1 MKTLFQ
7 LIKED
12 IAIYKNK
19 ESISVQDLVHVLNP
33 RISPVI
39 LFRISSVLS
48 KYKLGILGKLVSF
61 LNFVL
66 FGCDIARKAKID
78 GGLFLPHSSG
88 VVIGEFATIG
98 RNCIIHQGVTL
109 GDRGEE
115 YEDCNPTIG
124 DYVEI
129 CTGAKIL
136 GNIKLDD
143 YSIIGA
149 NSVVLKSVPRCAVVV
164 GIPSKVVKYRDII

>member
-1 MKTLFQ
+1 MKTFFQ
-7 LIKED
+7 KIKED

-19 ESISVQDLVHVLNP
+19 ETISKKDLLHVFNP
-33 RISPVI
+33 RLYPVI
-39 LFRISSVLS
+39 LVRVASLLS
-48 KYKLGILGKLVSF
+48 QYHLGVLGKIVSF

-78 GGLFLPHSSG
+78 GGLYLPHTSG

-109 GDRGEE
+109 GDRGED
-115 YEDCNPTIG
+115 YEDANPTIG
-124 DYVEI
+124 DFVEI

-136 GNIKLDD
+136 GKITLDD
-143 YSIIGA
+143 YSIVGA
-149 NSVVLKSVPRCAVVV
+149 NSVVLKDVQRCAVVV
-164 GIPSKVVKYRDII
+164 GIPAKVVKYREVI

>member
-19 ESISVQDLVHVLNP
+19 ETISVKDLLHVLNP
-33 RISPVI
+33 RIIPVV
-39 LFRISSVLS
+39 LFRFSNALS
-48 KYKLGILGKLVSF
+48 NYGLGVLGKIISF

-66 FGCDIARKAKID
+66 FGCDIARRAKID

-98 RNCIIHQGVTL
+98 KNCIIHQGVTL

-115 YEDCNPTIG
+115 YEDANPTIG
-124 DYVEI
+124 DFVEI

-136 GNIKLDD
+136 GKITLDD

-149 NSVVLKSVPRCAVVV
+149 NSVVLKDVPRCAVVV
-164 GIPSKVVKYRDII
+164 GIPSRVVKYREVI

>member
-1 MKTLFQ
+1 MKTLLK
-7 LIKED
+7 LIQED
-12 IAIYKNK
+12 IAIYKNS
-19 ESISVQDLVHVLNP
+19 ETISKKDFIHIFNP
-33 RISPVI
+33 RLYPVI
-39 LFRISSVLS
+39 LFRISSWLNR
-48 KYKLGILGKLVSF
+48 YHLGVLGKLISF
-61 LNFVL
+61 FNFIL

-88 VVIGEFATIG
+88 VVIGEYATIG
-98 RNCIIHQGVTL
+98 KNCIIHQGVTL

-115 YEDCNPTIG
+115 YENSNPTIG

-136 GNIKLDD
+136 GNIKLED
-143 YSIIGA
+143 YAIVGA

-164 GIPSKVVKYRDII
+164 GIPSRVVKYRDIV

>member
-19 ESISVQDLVHVLNP
+19 ETISIKDLVHVFNP
-33 RISPVI
+33 RITPVI
-39 LFRISSVLS
+39 LYRFSNLLT
-48 KYKLGILGKLVSF
+48 KYKLGILGKVVSIF
-61 LNFVL
+61 NFML

-78 GGLFLPHSSG
+78 GGLYLPHSSG

-98 RNCIIHQGVTL
+98 KNCIIHQGVTL
-109 GDRGEE
+109 GTRGEE
-115 YEDCNPTIG
+115 YEDANPTLG

-136 GNIKLDD
+136 GKITLDD
-143 YSIIGA
+143 YSVIGA
-149 NSVVLKSVPRCAVVV
+149 NSVVLKDVPRCAVVV
-164 GIPSKVVKYRDII
+164 GIPSKVVKYREVI

>member
-19 ESISVQDLVHVLNP
+19 ETISVKDLLHVLNP
-33 RISPVI
+33 RIFPVI
-39 LFRISSVLS
+39 LFRISNLLS
-48 KYKLGILGKLVSF
+48 NYHLGILGKIVSF

-115 YEDCNPTIG
+115 YEDANPTIG
-124 DYVEI
+124 DFVEI

-136 GNIKLDD
+136 GKITLED

-149 NSVVLKSVPRCAVVV
+149 NSVVLKDVPRCAVVV
-164 GIPSKVVKYRDII
+164 GIPSRVVKYREVI

>member
-1 MKTLFQ
+1 MKTLLQ

-19 ESISVQDLVHVLNP
+19 ETVSTKDLVHVLNP
-33 RISPVI
+33 RIFPVI
-39 LFRISSVLS
+39 LFRFSSLLS
-48 KYKLGILGKLVSF
+48 KYRLGILGKLVSF

-115 YEDCNPTIG
+115 YEDANPTIG

-136 GNIKLDD
+136 GKITLDD

-149 NSVVLKSVPRCAVVV
+149 NSVVLKDVPRCGIVV
-164 GIPSKVVKYRDII
+164 GIPAKVVKYREVL

>member
-19 ESISVQDLVHVLNP
+19 ETISVKDLVHVFNP
-33 RISPVI
+33 RITPVI
-39 LFRISSVLS
+39 LYRVSNTLAKFH
-48 KYKLGILGKLVSF
+48 LGLLGKVVSI
-61 LNFVL
+61 LNFIL
-66 FGCDIARKAKID
+66 FGCDIARGAKID

-98 RNCIIHQGVTL
+98 KNCIIHQGVTL

-115 YEDCNPTIG
+115 YEDANPTIG
-124 DYVEI
+124 DFVEI

-136 GNIKLDD
+136 GKITLDD

-149 NSVVLKSVPRCAVVV
+149 NSVVLKSVPKCAVVV
-164 GIPSKVVKYRDII
+164 GIPSKIVKYRDII

>member
-1 MKTLFQ
+1 MKSIFQ

-12 IAIYKNK
+12 IGNYKNK
-19 ESISVQDLVHVLNP
+19 ETISFKDLVHVINP
-33 RISPVI
+33 RLTPVI
-39 LFRISSVLS
+39 LFRISSLFS
-48 KYKLGILGKLVSF
+48 RWHLGILGKIVSL
-61 LNFVL
+61 LNFIL

-98 RNCIIHQGVTL
+98 KNCIIHQGVTL

-115 YEDCNPTIG
+115 YEDANPTLG
-124 DYVEI
+124 DYVEV

-136 GNIKLDD
+136 GKITLHD
-143 YSIIGA
+143 YVIVGA
-149 NSVVLKSVPRCAVVV
+149 NSVVLKEVARGGVVV
-164 GIPSKVVKYRDII
+164 GIPAKVVKYRELD